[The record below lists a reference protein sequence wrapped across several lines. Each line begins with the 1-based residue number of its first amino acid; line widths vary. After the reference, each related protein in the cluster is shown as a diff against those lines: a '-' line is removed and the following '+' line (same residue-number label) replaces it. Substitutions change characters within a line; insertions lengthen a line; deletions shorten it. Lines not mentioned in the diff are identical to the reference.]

1 MMREKPMSKERGNRR
16 WFLCLTTIAVMTC
29 AAGVSLPVLGTTRAE
44 ASQQALMAA
53 KPSKA
58 KETTPKEVQLPASI
72 EADKVDDFMAAL
84 SDEQVRRLL
93 IEALKK
99 QAAEEAAATTSQKE
113 MTGIAGF
120 IDTVRAK
127 VDLIRLRVEEFKS
140 GEDTKMTKIPSL
152 YSYLGKGERDANSTR
167 VILSAIA
174 VFLAAFLIDFMFNRY
189 TAAVRRH
196 IAATPPV
203 NWRAK
208 MSALGL
214 RGLLDLISICVF
226 AAAVLVIFHLFLDR
240 TMPQRVL
247 VATYLAAV
255 LIVRAAHLLSRLLL
269 APRIPALRI
278 LPLGDETALFLHRW
292 IMALVAVGSFGLL
305 TCGIFRLAGTPE
317 APHFIMVSLV
327 GLVLA
332 LMFITMILQKRK
344 TVMQA
349 LTGNL
354 PPTSLRARLAIYW
367 HHFAIFG
374 VVLLWIL
381 SVLNRLLA
389 GDQPGGYL
397 GLKTLL
403 IVPLY
408 FLLDWILRRILEVA
422 FGIVQKPD
430 DPGATAQTAKDTD
443 LGAAV
448 GDETGDAAAN
458 AVAEPAPNRLDIGRL
473 RKIVRG
479 GLRVALAFLM
489 FFWIM
494 RIWGVEL
501 KIGQEVARAAFNIL
515 VVVLVCFVAW
525 ELGNAAIKR
534 RLAKEMPE
542 EDEDDEKEEGGSGG
556 SRIAT
561 LLVLLRKFM
570 LVVIIV
576 LASLIIL
583 SSVGVNIGP
592 LIAGAGVI
600 GLAIGFGAQTL
611 VKDIISGMFFLIDDA
626 FRVGDYVDTGK
637 QKGTVAAISLRS
649 LRLRHPRGMV
659 YTIPFSDISSVTNFS
674 RDYIITKLDF
684 RVPFDSDL
692 EQVRKLVKKKV
703 YQKIMEDPELGK
715 KLLGPIKSQG
725 VREVDDSAMIVRVK
739 YKTAPGEQFAIR
751 KQVYRLMQE
760 GFQEAGLK
768 FAHRNVTVSLPPEVQ
783 QSLPQADAETREKIL
798 EAGAAAA
805 GAVIQ
810 AEEEEKAKKAKA

>member
-1 MMREKPMSKERGNRR
+1 
-16 WFLCLTTIAVMTC
+16 VV
-29 AAGVSLPVLGTTRAE
+29 VSLPVLETNRAE
-44 ASQQALMAA
+44 ASQQAVMAA

-93 IEALKK
+93 IVALKK
-99 QAAEEAAATTSQKE
+99 QAAEEAAAATSQKE

-120 IDTVRAK
+120 IDTVRAE
-127 VDLIRLRVEEFKS
+127 VDLIRLRVEELKT
-140 GEDTKMTKIPSL
+140 GDDTKTTEIPSL
-152 YSYLGKGERDANSTR
+152 YTYLGKGERDANSTR
-167 VILSAIA
+167 VILSTIL
-174 VFLAAFLIDFMFNRY
+174 VFLAAFFIDFLFYRY
-189 TAAVRRH
+189 TKALRQR

-203 NWRAK
+203 DWKAK

-214 RGLLDLISICVF
+214 RGLLDLVSICVF
-226 AAAVLVIFHLFLDR
+226 AAAVLVIFYLFLDR

-255 LIVRAAHLLSRLLL
+255 LIVRAAHLVSRLLL
-269 APRIPALRI
+269 SPRIPALRF

-292 IMALVAVGSFGLL
+292 IMAIVAVGSFGLL

-317 APHFIMVSLV
+317 APHFIMESLV
-327 GLVLA
+327 GLTLA
-332 LMFITMILQKRK
+332 VMLITMILQKRK
-344 TVMQA
+344 TVLQA
-349 LTGNL
+349 LTANL
-354 PPTSLRARLAIYW
+354 PQTSLRARLAHSW
-367 HHFAIFG
+367 HHFAICG
-374 VVLLWIL
+374 VILLWIFT
-381 SVLNRLLA
+381 VLNKLLE
-389 GDQPGGYL
+389 GDQPSGYL
-397 GLKTLL
+397 GVKTLL
-403 IVPLY
+403 IIPLY
-408 FLLDWILRRILEVA
+408 FLLDWILRRILVAA

-430 DPGATAQTAKDTD
+430 DLSSAAQTAKNTD
-443 LGAAV
+443 LGAAA
-448 GDETGDAAAN
+448 GNETGDAAPN
-458 AVAEPAPNRLDIGRL
+458 AVAEPAANRLDIGRL
-473 RKIVRG
+473 RKIIRG

-501 KIGQEVARAAFNIL
+501 KIGEEVARAAFRIL

-576 LASLIIL
+576 MASLIIL

-659 YTIPFSDISSVTNFS
+659 YTIPFSDINSVTNFS

-783 QSLPQADAETREKIL
+783 QSLPHADAKTREKIL

-810 AEEEEKAKKAKA
+810 AEEELKEKELKARSTSK